1 MKKGLKIA
9 LVVMT
14 VLALIVGI
22 VLACCQL
29 WYLKCKNEYLE
40 FEDSVL
46 GKNSDQVQEMYGE
59 FDHYSMYPC
68 EDGLFRYTECSYTI
82 IEKRVDIFG
91 TTPRYML
98 TILFDGDG
106 VAIEVFCQ
114 YVDF

>member
-46 GKNSDQVQEMYGE
+46 GKNSDQVQEMYGK
-59 FDHYSMYPC
+59 FDHYSGYPY
-68 EDGLFRYTECSYTI
+68 EDGLFRFTGCSYTI
-82 IEKRVDIFG
+82 IGKRVGYLG
-91 TTPRYML
+91 TTPPYMV
-98 TILFDGDG
+98 TIVFDGNG
-106 VAIEVFCQ
+106 IAIDVYCQ
-114 YVDF
+114 YIDY

>member
-46 GKNSDQVQEMYGE
+46 GKNSDQVQEMYGK

-91 TTPRYML
+91 TIPRYML
-98 TILFDGDG
+98 TIGFDGNG
-106 VAIEVFCQ
+106 IAIEVFCQ
-114 YVDF
+114 YIDY